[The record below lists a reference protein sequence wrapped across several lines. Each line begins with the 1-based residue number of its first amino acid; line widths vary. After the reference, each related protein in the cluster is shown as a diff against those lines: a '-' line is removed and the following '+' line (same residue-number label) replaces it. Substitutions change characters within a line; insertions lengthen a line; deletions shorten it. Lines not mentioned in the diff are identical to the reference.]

1 MPPTTGSATRV
12 AISGDTA
19 VVGAPWHDVGGNA
32 DQGSAYVFVRNGGT
46 WSLQAQLFASNGGAD
61 DWFGISVAISGDTIV
76 VGANQDDVGAN
87 VNQGSAY
94 VFARSGST
102 WNEQVWLYAGDGSE
116 WDGFGRAV
124 AISGDTAV
132 VGAVG
137 DDVGANIDQG
147 SAYVFVRQHFPWG
160 QEWGEQAQLLAADGA
175 GATSSAARSRS
186 RATASWSAPPIR
198 ASAPTTCRARPTSS
212 CAVTSPGASRRS

>member
-1 MPPTTGSATRV
+1 MRSRPAALVRGILLALAVAALAACIGAAAPANAGARADSTSEAQALRALLASQETQLAASDGAADDWFGYSV

-102 WNEQVWLYAGDGSE
+102 WNEQVWLYAGDGS
-116 WDGFGRAV
+116 
-124 AISGDTAV
+124 
-132 VGAVG
+132 
-137 DDVGANIDQG
+137 
-147 SAYVFVRQHFPWG
+147 
-160 QEWGEQAQLLAADGA
+160 
-175 GATSSAARSRS
+175 
-186 RATASWSAPPIR
+186 
-198 ASAPTTCRARPTSS
+198 
-212 CAVTSPGASRRS
+212 